1 MLKLLIDKKSS
12 VNKQLSE
19 IKKESEQE
27 NRSVTNPP
35 ESIITESAARL
46 KFNKELNQPSQSFRT
61 TQSKKQPNKR
71 QIYNTT
77 EIKLLPHTLV
87 FDSSQ
92 SRDLPINRSKA
103 KDNSEKGSDSCKK

>member
-46 KFNKELNQPSQSFRT
+46 
-61 TQSKKQPNKR
+61 
-71 QIYNTT
+71 
-77 EIKLLPHTLV
+77 
-87 FDSSQ
+87 
-92 SRDLPINRSKA
+92 
-103 KDNSEKGSDSCKK
+103 